1 MSPLAYLFKH
11 GGQLLSLMQGGKTQG
26 GHIITDLLTTN
37 APILKRWWPK
47 LAENDLLD
55 DTIAMLKGQ
64 L

>member
-1 MSPLAYLFKH
+1 
-11 GGQLLSLMQGGKTQG
+11 MQGGKTQG